1 MEPFGTL
8 DDHLRELRGTLD
20 SLARQ
25 AQEIEDWGR
34 HLARCL
40 DGGRL
45 LVAGNGGSAAEAQH
59 LTAELVGRFEDE
71 RRPLSAIVLHGDT
84 SAVTAVCNDYGAD
97 EVFAR
102 QVQAHGRP
110 GDVLVLLSTSGRSS
124 NLLSAADR
132 ARQCGVAVWALTGPA
147 PNPLS
152 DRADRVVALEGAS
165 TSAIQEGHLV
175 AVHALCAAAERWLD
189 LSADEHVVDL
199 RDHSTSAARR
209 LPGVVASRGAVNT
222 VNHLTP
228 PGSWV
233 DHRSGA

>member
-1 MEPFGTL
+1 MEPFGTI
-8 DDHLRELRGTLD
+8 DDHLRDLRTTLD
-20 SLARQ
+20 SIAKQ
-25 AQEIEDWGR
+25 AAEIEDWGR

-40 DGGRL
+40 DAGRL

-84 SAVTAVCNDYGAD
+84 STVTAVCNDYGGD

-110 GDVLVLLSTSGRSS
+110 GDVLLLLSTSGRSS
-124 NLLSAADR
+124 NLLRAAER
-132 ARQCGVAVWALTGPA
+132 AHQCGIEVWALTGPA

-152 DRADRVVALEGAS
+152 NKADRVVAVDGSS

-189 LSADEHVVDL
+189 VPADEHVVDL
-199 RDHSTSAARR
+199 RDHTATGGHRLATVPDPPRAAVSDRTTPRR
-209 LPGVVASRGAVNT
+209 QNACGRGA
-222 VNHLTP
+222 
-228 PGSWV
+228 
-233 DHRSGA
+233 

>member
-1 MEPFGTL
+1 VKPFGTI
-8 DDHLRELRGTLD
+8 DEHLHALRTTLD

-25 AQEIEDWGR
+25 AQEIEEWGR

-59 LTAELVGRFEDE
+59 LTAELVGRFEGE

-84 SAVTAVCNDYGAD
+84 STVTAVCNDYGGD

-110 GDVLVLLSTSGRSS
+110 GDVLLLLSTSGRSS

-132 ARQCGVAVWALTGPA
+132 ARECGVEVWALTGPA

-152 DRADRVVALEGAS
+152 DKADRVVAVEGES

-189 LSADEHVVDL
+189 LPADEHVVDL
-199 RDHSTSAARR
+199 RDRTSIQAARH
-209 LPGVVASRGAVNT
+209 LPALARRAA
-222 VNHLTP
+222 
-228 PGSWV
+228 
-233 DHRSGA
+233 R